1 MAALPEQLR
10 RTVAQADSALPTF
23 NMQAVDTTV
32 QASLFSERMLA
43 LLSAAFGLVATLL
56 AAIGL
61 YGVMAYTVSRRT
73 REIGIRIALGAERH
87 SVLWLVLREV
97 TAITASGIGLGIP
110 TALALGGL
118 IRSQLF
124 GVSATDP
131 LMLALA
137 SAVLALVALGA
148 GWLPARSA
156 ARVQP
161 IRALRSE

>member
-1 MAALPEQLR
+1 MPA
-10 RTVAQADSALPTF
+10 F
-23 NMQAVDTTV
+23 NMEAVDTTV

-43 LLSAAFGLVATLL
+43 LLSAAFGLVATFL

-97 TAITASGIGLGIP
+97 AAITAAGIGLGIP
-110 TALALGGL
+110 AALALGGL

-131 LMLALA
+131 VMIALA
-137 SAVLALVALGA
+137 SAVLVLVAFGA
-148 GWLPARSA
+148 GWLPARNA
-156 ARVQP
+156 AKVQP
-161 IRALRSE
+161 VRALRSE